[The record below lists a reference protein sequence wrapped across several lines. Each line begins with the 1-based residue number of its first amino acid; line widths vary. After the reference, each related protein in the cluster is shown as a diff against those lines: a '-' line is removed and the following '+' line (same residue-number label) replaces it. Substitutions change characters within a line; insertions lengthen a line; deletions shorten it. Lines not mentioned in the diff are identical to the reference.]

1 MPPQNL
7 PFAGGDRKFFTL
19 DKFATLNT
27 KAARPSI
34 GDQEFSWIENMMPI
48 GDGNLRAMPSN
59 GSAIYTAPGGLT
71 IIYAY
76 FYNIGS
82 TNYGAFFLNDGTA
95 VQVNTS
101 TLAQMTISANPGQ
114 FFPGSAALN
123 NPAPAASQYGQSGIV
138 IVTTASVNGYYAW
151 DGTTLFSPG
160 DAAPNWLTNLTP
172 TTMPMGISGT
182 CVETYSNRVWV
193 GFGANRSQSAPGN
206 GADFSGADGGG
217 TSPST
222 DSFLR
227 REITQLKQSNGF
239 LYQFADSSTNVI
251 SNVQSSGSPVTTT
264 YNNQNVD
271 PQVGT
276 PYHNSVQSFGR
287 GLVFAH
293 STGVYALVGGAAEKV
308 SDMLDGVF
316 LNAAS
321 SLASD
326 STVAQPSAAIMTIY
340 DIKVYLLLL
349 PLKDLFTGSIRLGLV
364 IWDGKKWFLGSQD
377 SGLTFIASQEIN
389 SSLKSYGT
397 DGTNVFPLF
406 SQTSNTLRKIYQTRL
421 WPGDGFQITKQA
433 MRLYT
438 TAQDNSG
445 SGYTITGTVDYVLE
459 NKGLQTHNITISSST
474 FAVIWQNAS
483 LQTVQWQNA
492 SLQNVTFTVGGL
504 SLSGFDGGDINQRG
518 NYLGL
523 TLQSTSPDF
532 TVIAHSLL
540 YQNQSPLGA

>member
-1 MPPQNL
+1 MAPSTP

-19 DKFATLNT
+19 EKFATLNT
-27 KAARPSI
+27 KNARPSI

-59 GSAIYTAPGGLT
+59 GSSIFTAPGGLT
-71 IIYAY
+71 IIYMY

-82 TNYGAFFLNDGTA
+82 TTYAAIFLNDGTA
-95 VQVNTS
+95 TQVNLVTQ
-101 TLAQMTISANPGQ
+101 AQTVISANPGQ

-123 NPAPAASQYGQSGIV
+123 NPAPACAQYGQSGII
-138 IVTTASVNGYYAW
+138 IVTTASTNGYYAW
-151 DGTTLFSPG
+151 DGTTLYGPG
-160 DAAPNWLTNLTP
+160 SAAPDWLTDTTP
-172 TTMPMGISGT
+172 TTMPSGISGT

-217 TSPST
+217 TAPST

-239 LYQFADSSTNVI
+239 LYQFADSSVNVI
-251 SNVQSSGSPVTTT
+251 SNVQTSGSPVATT

-271 PQVGT
+271 PQVGS
-276 PYHNSVQSFGR
+276 PYHNSVQAFGR

-293 STGVYALVGGAAEKV
+293 NTGVYALVGGAAEKV
-308 SDMLDGVF
+308 SDMLDGIYLDAAPF
-316 LNAAS
+316 L
-321 SLASD
+321 LSD
-326 STVAQPSAAIMTIY
+326 TAIEQPSAAIMTIY
-340 DIKVYLLLL
+340 DIKVYLLLM
-349 PLKDLFTGSIRLGLV
+349 PLIDPFSGNERMGLV
-364 IWDGKKWFLGSQD
+364 MWDGKKWFLGSQD
-377 SGLTFIASQEIN
+377 SSLIFIASQEIN
-389 SSLKSYGT
+389 SSLQAYGT
-397 DGTNVFPLF
+397 DGVNVFPLF
-406 SQTSNTLRKIYQTRL
+406 SEATDTLRKIWQTRL

-438 TAQDNSG
+438 LAQDNSG
-445 SGYTITGTVDYVLE
+445 EGYTITGTVDYVLE
-459 NKGLQTHNITISSST
+459 NAGLQTHSITINSSV

-483 LQTVQWQNA
+483 SQTVQWQNA
-492 SLQNVTFTVGGL
+492 SSQNVNWTVVGL
-504 SLSGFDGGDINQRG
+504 SLSGFDAGNINQRG
-518 NYLGL
+518 NLLGL

-532 TVIAHSLL
+532 TLVSHSLL